1 MWRRRIFWTKSCC
14 RVLVPKGP
22 KMRFFKFC
30 EKSTQGF
37 FVIFYMKL
45 QQHKVLKWTVI
56 IVLGKFSLEVFGT
69 NGTKVTPKWG
79 FLYFIKNRHY
89 KLFWTFAQT
98 YSSIRLKNW
107 LMIFIWTNLNL
118 SFLWQSG
125 PKMEPKW
132 GLKN

>member
-79 FLYFIKNRHY
+79 FPYFIKNRHY
-89 KLFWTFAQT
+89 RTFAQT